1 MVPATRFTDPIAVE
15 AWDAWFRWRDGDV
28 LRDVTIDDTW
38 WRVAGAVSGAD
49 GAMAPLWAHHY
60 VDAFS
65 RWRLLP
71 DERLLRWAGTGQ
83 SLGDFDAPGAV
94 LNVAAFVTVPLGAEP
109 RFDRT
114 GFLQTAALAVR
125 LLDDALLMCH
135 APAPSGLHVGIIGL
149 GDALRR
155 LGSPYAGREA
165 RAHAQAI
172 AAALAEGCL
181 QGAVDLAEER
191 GCPDPTDPASLLPW
205 HKRGMPPSL
214 LERASRFGLRHL
226 QLTAIDRHP
235 MLARLANNTT
245 DGLDPV
251 PPSVNTPRNPAEGV
265 DTAQRDIRAAMQPW
279 IDKPIDFFHDAPSR
293 SHADL
298 PVAGT
303 AGATIW

>member
-15 AWDAWFRWRDGDV
+15 AWDTWFRWREGDV
-28 LRDVTIDDTW
+28 LRDITIDDTW
-38 WRVAGAVSGAD
+38 WRVAGAVSDAD

-71 DERLLRWAGTGQ
+71 DERLLRWAGTGH
-83 SLGDFDAPGAV
+83 SLGPFDAPGAV
-94 LNVAAFVTVPLGAEP
+94 LNVAAFITVPLGAEP
-109 RFDRT
+109 RFDRA
-114 GFLQTAALAVR
+114 GFVQTAALAIR
-125 LLDDALLMCH
+125 LLDDALLTCD
-135 APAPSGLHVGIIGL
+135 ATPEPAGLQVGIIGF

-155 LGSPYAGREA
+155 LGSPYAGLEA
-165 RAHAQAI
+165 RAYAHAI

-191 GCPDPTDPASLLPW
+191 GCSHDTDPASLVAW

-214 LERASRFGLRHL
+214 LERASRFGLRHS
-226 QLTAIDRHP
+226 QLTAIERHP

-245 DGLDPV
+245 DGLDPM
-251 PPSVNTPRNPAEGV
+251 PPFAAAPRDAAEV

-279 IDKPIDFFHDAPSR
+279 IDQPIDFQNPASTH
-293 SHADL
+293 SHAGL
-298 PVAGT
+298 LVT
-303 AGATIW
+303 GAAAI